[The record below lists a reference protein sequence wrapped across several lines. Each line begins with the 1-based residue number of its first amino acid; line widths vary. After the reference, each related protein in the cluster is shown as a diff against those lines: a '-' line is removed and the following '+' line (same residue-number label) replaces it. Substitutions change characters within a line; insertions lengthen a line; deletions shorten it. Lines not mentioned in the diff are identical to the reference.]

1 MSISKSSPSSKSSS
15 ASPTT
20 PPTAPSTARDENL
33 NPIARALREKLE
45 EAAPEILSMLSAYG
59 RRLYFPKGIISQTAE
74 AKEKA
79 HRFNATIGIATE
91 ADGPMILPSISEQ
104 LGDVAA
110 VDAVTYAPP
119 AGRPDLRVRWRE
131 KLLAENP
138 SLRDKNFGQPLVT
151 SAITHGLSL
160 AGELFL
166 DPGDVVL
173 MPDKLWGNYRLSY
186 EVHLGAKIETFPFY
200 SADGGLNTEGFERRL
215 EELAD
220 GCRAGHKKIVVLL
233 NFPNNPTGYMPT
245 PAEGDALTAAL
256 VGQAEHGTHLIVLCD
271 DAYFGLFY
279 HLGGESMTESLFG
292 KLTGQ
297 HPNLL
302 AVKLDGATKELFV
315 WGLRCGFI
323 TFGPGRPET
332 AEVVCEVLDA
342 KVRGAIRGGVSNVP
356 QLSQTLVERAL
367 ASPKLAA
374 EREAKRL
381 ILAAR
386 AKRVFEVANEPRFA
400 ESWQVYPFNSGYFML
415 LKVEG
420 VDAEKLR
427 LHLLEEFGVG
437 LIATSPTDIRV
448 AFSCLEEEDVE
459 PLFEDL
465 HKAVQALR

>member
-1 MSISKSSPSSKSSS
+1 MSKIESTPRESSGSEEK
-15 ASPTT
+15 
-20 PPTAPSTARDENL
+20 L
-33 NPIARALREKLE
+33 NPIALALREKLE
-45 EAAPEILSMLSAYG
+45 EAAPEVLSMLSAYG

-74 AKEKA
+74 AKQKA

-91 ADGPMILPSISEQ
+91 ADGPMALASISKH
-104 LGDVAA
+104 LGDVPTA
-110 VDAVTYAPP
+110 DAVTYAPP
-119 AGRPDLRVRWRE
+119 AGRPGLRALWRE

-166 DPGDVVL
+166 DPGDVVF

-200 SADGGLNTEGFERRL
+200 AGEAEGGGLNTQAFSERLAEVAEGRE
-215 EELAD
+215 
-220 GCRAGHKKIVVLL
+220 KVVVLL

-245 PAEGDALTAAL
+245 AKEGARLAEAL
-256 VGQAEHGTHLIVLCD
+256 VAQAEKGTRLVVLCD

-292 KLTGQ
+292 ILTGR

-332 AEVVCEVLDA
+332 SEVVCEVLDA
-342 KVRGAIRGGVSNVP
+342 KVRGAIRGGVSNVS

-367 ASPKLAA
+367 ASPTLAA
-374 EREAKRL
+374 ERDEKCEV
-381 ILAAR
+381 LASRAR
-386 AKRVFEVANEPRFA
+386 RVFEVANAPGFA
-400 ESWQVYPFNSGYFML
+400 ESWEVYPFNSGYFML
-415 LKVEG
+415 VEVKG

-448 AFSCLEEEDVE
+448 AFSCLEEQDVE
-459 PLFEDL
+459 PLFEAL
-465 HKAVQALR
+465 HEAIQSLQSSPS